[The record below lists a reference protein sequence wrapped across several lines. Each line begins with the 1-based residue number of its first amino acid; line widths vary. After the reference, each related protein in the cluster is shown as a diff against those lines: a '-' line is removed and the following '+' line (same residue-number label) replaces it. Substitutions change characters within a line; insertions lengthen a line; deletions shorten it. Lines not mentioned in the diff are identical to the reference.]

1 MLTQQEVVKALPAN
15 LKSCVTQS
23 LVDNINNISADPLVA
38 EQIRNNYISYT
49 AVLKDGKFKTEDY
62 LSAVAYVSFKLM
74 GYTNQESYY
83 RTFPARHQALLAK
96 GTSSKDIAAYVSA
109 YARGKLVNLILEQ
122 SLVPTWVVN
131 QDLYQ
136 KALNVQADL
145 MQNGASEKVRSDAAN
160 SILTHL
166 TKPKDTNFQINM
178 DMRESSGMNEMR
190 DALAKMAQQQQE
202 LISQGVS
209 TREIAGQRIVPAETF
224 ENGA

>member
-23 LVDNINNISADPLVA
+23 LVDNINNISADPLIA

>member
-96 GTSSKDIAAYVSA
+96 GTSSKDIAANVSA

-145 MQNGASEKVRSDAAN
+145 MQNAASEKVRSDAAN

>member
-145 MQNGASEKVRSDAAN
+145 MQNAASEKVRSDAAN

-166 TKPKDTNFQINM
+166 TNPTDTNFQINM

>member
-23 LVDNINNISADPLVA
+23 LVDNINNISADPLIA

-145 MQNGASEKVRSDAAN
+145 MQNAASEKVRSDAAN

>member
-62 LSAVAYVSFKLM
+62 LNAVAYVSFKLM

-145 MQNGASEKVRSDAAN
+145 MQNAASEKVRSDAAN

>member
-145 MQNGASEKVRSDAAN
+145 MQNAASEKVRSDAAN

-202 LISQGVS
+202 LISQWVS

>member
-145 MQNGASEKVRSDAAN
+145 MQTGASEKVRSDAAN

>member
-62 LSAVAYVSFKLM
+62 LSAVAYVSYKLM

-145 MQNGASEKVRSDAAN
+145 MQNAASEKVRSDAAN

>member
-145 MQNGASEKVRSDAAN
+145 MQNAASEKVRSDAAN

-178 DMRESSGMNEMR
+178 DMRESSGMSEMR

>member
-23 LVDNINNISADPLVA
+23 LVDNINNISADPLIA

-96 GTSSKDIAAYVSA
+96 GTSSKDFAAYVSA

>member
-145 MQNGASEKVRSDAAN
+145 MQNAASEKVRSDAAN

>member
-74 GYTNQESYY
+74 GYTNQEAYY

-145 MQNGASEKVRSDAAN
+145 MQNAASEKVRSDAAN

-209 TREIAGQRIVPAETF
+209 TRGIAGQRIVPAETF